1 MDGLERNNGLRDLNL
16 KHNFIEG
23 AGAIRISK
31 LFEQFPVFLKVLNL
45 SENRLGDEG
54 GKMIAKALAKNTAC
68 STKLILF
75 DTEIKDEC
83 AKELTQT
90 LRINKSLKEIS
101 IGWNSL
107 SPKYINQIK
116 RL

>member
-1 MDGLERNNGLRDLNL
+1 MDGLERNNGLKELNL

-23 AGAIRISK
+23 AGALRIAK
-31 LFEQFPVFLKVLNL
+31 LLESFPVFLKVLNL

-54 GKMIAKALAKNTAC
+54 GKMIAKALAKNPC

-75 DTEIKDEC
+75 DTEIRDEC

-90 LRINKSLKEIS
+90 LKINKSLKEIS